1 MYTDGL
7 LPKPGLV
14 GFNQSESLSG
24 IETMGYSWLL
34 KNFNKVS
41 TNLNPYQGLKQTWG
55 MCWLMPLPR
64 FNQSESLSGIETRT

>member
-1 MYTDGL
+1 
-7 LPKPGLV
+7 
-14 GFNQSESLSG
+14 
-24 IETMGYSWLL
+24 MGYSWLL